1 MKYMIKKNIDKQDR
15 KMCHGENVVKEV
27 LAALAVS
34 LALTGT
40 AFAQAKIQVGCTA
53 TSDCA
58 SAMVAIDE
66 GIFKK
71 HGLEVEMTPIGIN
84 SNIPAAIL
92 SNSIQIGGPTS
103 TVFLQAVDGGLDLV
117 AIAGASVMNPVS
129 NGNITAFVRN
139 GITIKE
145 PKDFVGK
152 KVGAPGLN
160 AFLHVL
166 FVKWLVEKGVDPKG
180 VNFVEVTFPTMSD
193 IIKSGGVD
201 AVLTAEPFVTRM
213 TNAGLG
219 SVGARYAVELA
230 RTDPIIFYAASRE
243 WADKNPAAIK
253 KFRDALAESAEIDR
267 NAPALA
273 DQRGDLWIP
282 HRAIQ
287 RERMHEND
295 RQTRADV
302 VEGNLRVANECD
314 HSASGHWGSI
324 WRQESGTGTG

>member
-1 MKYMIKKNIDKQDR
+1 M
-15 KMCHGENVVKEV
+15 
-27 LAALAVS
+27 
-34 LALTGT
+34 
-40 AFAQAKIQVGCTA
+40 KIQIGCTA

-58 SAMVAIDE
+58 SAMIAVDE

-117 AIAGASVMNPVS
+117 GIAGASVMNPVS

-166 FVKWLVEKGVDPKG
+166 FVKWLVEKGVDPKS
-180 VNFVEVTFPTMSD
+180 VNFVEVTFPTLSD
-193 IIKSGGVD
+193 ILKTGGVE
-201 AVLTAEPFVTRM
+201 AVLTVEPFVTRM

-219 SVGARYAVELA
+219 SVGAGYAVDLA
-230 RTDPIIFYAASRE
+230 RTEPIIFYAAARD
-243 WADKNPAAIK
+243 WAEKNPDTIRKFRAAIAEGADIVNTD
-253 KFRDALAESAEIDR
+253 RDKA
-267 NAPALA
+267 
-273 DQRGDLWIP
+273 
-282 HRAIQ
+282 
-287 RERMHEND
+287 
-295 RQTRADV
+295 
-302 VEGNLRVANECD
+302 
-314 HSASGHWGSI
+314 SAS
-324 WRQESGTGTG
+324 

>member
-1 MKYMIKKNIDKQDR
+1 LKRQ
-15 KMCHGENVVKEV
+15 
-27 LAALAVS
+27 LARWAITLGISLEMACALAGS
-34 LALTGT
+34 A
-40 AFAQAKIQVGCTA
+40 AAQAKIQIGCTA

-58 SAMVAIDE
+58 SAMVAVDE

-71 HGLEVEMTPIGIN
+71 HGLDVEMTPIAIN

-117 AIAGASVMNPVS
+117 GIAGASVMNTIS
-129 NGNITAFVRN
+129 NNAITAFVRN
-139 GITIKE
+139 GITINE

-166 FVKWLVEKGVDPKG
+166 FVKWLVEKGVDPKS
-180 VNFVEVTFPTMSD
+180 VKFVEVTFPTMAD

-243 WADKNPAAIK
+243 WAEKNAATVT
-253 KFRDALAESAEIDR
+253 KFRDAIAEAAVIVNSDR
-267 NAPALA
+267 EKA
-273 DQRGDLWIP
+273 
-282 HRAIQ
+282 
-287 RERMHEND
+287 
-295 RQTRADV
+295 
-302 VEGNLRVANECD
+302 
-314 HSASGHWGSI
+314 SASIAKFTKQPLDLVKATPPNQSEPRLKPENLAWWIEVMSS
-324 WRQESGTGTG
+324 QKMLQSKLDTSKLVLN

>member
-1 MKYMIKKNIDKQDR
+1 MTKF
-15 KMCHGENVVKEV
+15 
-27 LAALAVS
+27 LAAATLAAT
-34 LALTGT
+34 L
-40 AFAQAKIQVGCTA
+40 FAGSGHAQTKVQIGCTA

-58 SAMVAIDE
+58 SAMVAVDE

-71 HGLEVEMTPIGIN
+71 HGLDAEMTPIGIN

-117 AIAGASVMNPVS
+117 AVAGASIMNPAA
-129 NGNITAFVRN
+129 NGSITAFVRN

-166 FVKWLVEKGVDPKG
+166 FVKWLVEKGVDPKS

-213 TNAGLG
+213 LNAGLG

-243 WADKNPAAIK
+243 WADKNAATIR
-253 KFRDALAESAEIDR
+253 KFRDAIAEAAEIVNTDR
-267 NAPALA
+267 DKASA
-273 DQRGDLWIP
+273 
-282 HRAIQ
+282 AISKFTKQ
-287 RERMHEND
+287 PLE
-295 RQTRADV
+295 
-302 VEGNLRVANECD
+302 L
-314 HSASGHWGSI
+314 
-324 WRQESGTGTG
+324 